1 MTKASP
7 IYGPDPFLDDNG
19 VLRVGGRLRKSSLNW
34 NLMHPILLPQRDM
47 TLNKIRSNGFW
58 IINGNVAVVRGEE
71 WGGGGHIYHCVTCRK
86 LRGKLGEQK
95 MTDLPEEISSDA
107 SPFTYVG
114 MASWSIHI
122 EVVNSMD
129 RLLYHVFEKVY
140 WTPWKCENDEV

>member
-47 TLNKIRSNGFW
+47 TLNKIRSNAFW
-58 IINGNVAVVRGEE
+58 IINGNVAVVQ
-71 WGGGGHIYHCVTCRK
+71 GGHIYHCVTCRK

>member
-58 IINGNVAVVRGEE
+58 IINGNVAVVQGEE
-71 WGGGGHIYHCVTCRK
+71 WGEGIFIIV
-86 LRGKLGEQK
+86 
-95 MTDLPEEISSDA
+95 
-107 SPFTYVG
+107 
-114 MASWSIHI
+114 
-122 EVVNSMD
+122 
-129 RLLYHVFEKVY
+129 
-140 WTPWKCENDEV
+140 

>member
-47 TLNKIRSNGFW
+47 TLNKIRSNAFW
-58 IINGNVAVVRGEE
+58 IINGNVAVVRE
-71 WGGGGHIYHCVTCRK
+71 GHIYHCVTCRK

>member
-71 WGGGGHIYHCVTCRK
+71 WGGGAYLSLC
-86 LRGKLGEQK
+86 
-95 MTDLPEEISSDA
+95 DL
-107 SPFTYVG
+107 
-114 MASWSIHI
+114 
-122 EVVNSMD
+122 
-129 RLLYHVFEKVY
+129 
-140 WTPWKCENDEV
+140 

>member
-47 TLNKIRSNGFW
+47 TLNKIRSNAFW
-58 IINGNVAVVRGEE
+58 IINGNVAVVRG
-71 WGGGGHIYHCVTCRK
+71 GGGQIYKCVTCRK

>member
-1 MTKASP
+1 M
-7 IYGPDPFLDDNG
+7 
-19 VLRVGGRLRKSSLNW
+19 
-34 NLMHPILLPQRDM
+34 
-47 TLNKIRSNGFW
+47 
-58 IINGNVAVVRGEE
+58 
-71 WGGGGHIYHCVTCRK
+71 GGGHIYHCVTWRK

>member
-71 WGGGGHIYHCVTCRK
+71 WGGGGIFIIVW
-86 LRGKLGEQK
+86 L
-95 MTDLPEEISSDA
+95 
-107 SPFTYVG
+107 VG
-114 MASWSIHI
+114 S
-122 EVVNSMD
+122 
-129 RLLYHVFEKVY
+129 
-140 WTPWKCENDEV
+140 

>member
-47 TLNKIRSNGFW
+47 TLNKIRSNAFW
-58 IINGNVAVVRGEE
+58 IINGNVAVVR
-71 WGGGGHIYHCVTCRK
+71 GGGHIYHCVTCRK

>member
-47 TLNKIRSNGFW
+47 TLNKIRSNAFW
-58 IINGNVAVVRGEE
+58 IINGNVAVVR
-71 WGGGGHIYHCVTCRK
+71 GGHIYHCVTCRK

-95 MTDLPEEISSDA
+95 MTDLPEEILSDA